1 MKMLICL
8 MTLVASLNAFAQFR
22 TSDSK
27 TFVYDGSQ
35 NSIEVILR
43 TEKTHTEYRYEDYTD
58 TCSRTE
64 MAGYRTVCTG
74 GGSMTQCHPGPHGP
88 ICRTIPGPRHCYQE
102 PMYRTVYYPC
112 TRTRRIDFQVKDYD
126 VEARVIVD
134 VTKVSPE
141 ATPGETINV
150 RLTGETLSYTATGS
164 KKFFIVKKKQDER
177 SFMNGSVKMIDGLLA
192 VELVEAA
199 PVLKAVKMS
208 DIALNGSELN
218 FTVGQAETRAN
229 IGFSLKVEHKK
240 LFGSDTVLFDRELAQ
255 GEVAVNDTKASVD
268 INKLG
273 VDLESGKYELT
284 AKTFVKV
291 GGQFMNSDQFES
303 LSASKTLVYKIR

>member
-1 MKMLICL
+1 MKYVLVLIL
-8 MTLVASLNAFAQFR
+8 AVSRFAHSSTEDIR
-22 TSDSK
+22 TFTYNGD
-27 TFVYDGSQ
+27 Q
-35 NSIEVILR
+35 NSVELILR
-43 TEKTHTEYRYEDYTD
+43 AEKTHKEYRYEDHRT
-58 TCSRTE
+58 TCSKTE
-64 MAGYRTVCTG
+64 VTYRTVCTG
-74 GGSMTQCHPGPHGP
+74 GGYRPGPNGRP
-88 ICRTIPGPRHCYQE
+88 IPAPTHCYQE
-102 PMYRTVYYPC
+102 PMYRTIYFSC
-112 TRTRRIDFQVKDYD
+112 TQTIRVPFDVKDYD
-126 VEARVIVD
+126 VEARVIID
-134 VTKVSPE
+134 VTKLSQE
-141 ATPGETINV
+141 ATPGESIKVTLEGDK
-150 RLTGETLSYTATGS
+150 LTYDAIGS

-177 SFMNGSVKMIDGLLA
+177 SSMNGSVKMIDGLLA

-218 FTVGQAETRAN
+218 VTVGQAETRAN

-273 VDLESGKYELT
+273 VELESGKYELT

-291 GGQFMNSDQFES
+291 GGQLLNSDQFDS
-303 LSASKTLVYKIR
+303 LSASKTLIYKIR

>member
-1 MKMLICL
+1 MRKIISLVILIISFSAAAN
-8 MTLVASLNAFAQFR
+8 TKQ
-22 TSDSK
+22 TQ
-27 TFVYDGSQ
+27 TFLYDGSQ
-35 NSIEVILR
+35 NSIEMVLKG
-43 TEKTHTEYRYEDYTD
+43 EKTHVEYRYEDIRT

-74 GGSMTQCHPGPHGP
+74 GGPMTQCYPGPQGP
-88 ICRTIPGPRHCYQE
+88 ICRTIPGPRSCYQE

-112 TRTRRIDFQVKDYD
+112 TQTIRVPFDVKDYD
-126 VEARVIVD
+126 VEARVIID
-134 VTKVSPE
+134 VTKLSQE
-141 ATPGETINV
+141 ATPGESIKVTLEGDK
-150 RLTGETLSYTATGS
+150 LTYDAIGS

-177 SFMNGSVKMIDGLLA
+177 SSMNGSVKMIDGLLA

-240 LFGSDTVLFDRELAQ
+240 LFGSDTVLFNRELAQ
-255 GEVAVNDTKASVD
+255 AEVAVNETKASVD
-268 INKLG
+268 ISKLG
-273 VDLESGKYELT
+273 VELESGKYELT

-291 GGQFMNSDQFES
+291 GGQLLNSDQFDS
-303 LSASKTLVYKIR
+303 LSASKTLIYKIR

>member
-1 MKMLICL
+1 MKILIVFVS
-8 MTLVASLNAFAQFR
+8 LVMSAFSVAR
-22 TSDSK
+22 TPDVK
-27 TFVYDGSQ
+27 TFVYDGTQS
-35 NSIEVILR
+35 SVELILR
-43 TEKTHTEYRYEDYTD
+43 GEKTHTEYRYEDYPD

-88 ICRTIPGPRHCYQE
+88 ICRTVPGARYCHQE

-112 TRTRRIDFQVKDYD
+112 TRTRQISYEVKDYD

-134 VTKVSPE
+134 VTKLSQE
-141 ATPGETINV
+141 ATPGETIKV
-150 RLTGETLSYTATGS
+150 TLSGDDVSFSAVGS
-164 KKFFIVKKKQDER
+164 KKFLIVKKKQDLR
-177 SFMNGSVKMIDGLLA
+177 SSMNGSVKLIDGLLA

-199 PVLKAVKMS
+199 PILKAVKMS

-240 LFGSDTVLFDRELAQ
+240 LFGSGTVLFDRELAQ
-255 GEVAVNDTKASVD
+255 AEVVVSDTKASVD

-273 VDLESGKYELT
+273 VELESGKYELT
-284 AKTFVKV
+284 AKTFVKL
-291 GGQFMNSDQFES
+291 GGKLLNEEQFDS
-303 LSASKTLVYKIR
+303 LSASKTLIYKLR